1 MKIVHISTADNSG
14 GAARAA
20 YRLHRGL
27 RSAGHESRM
36 MVGWRFEASP
46 EIHAVMGDQGRTKIT
61 RRAILALDRYLSLQY
76 SFLPWSRDFLDHPF
90 IQTADVI
97 HLHNLHGGYF
107 PYRLLPK
114 LSRIAPLVWSLHDM
128 WAFTGHCAYSYDCE
142 RWKIGCGRCP
152 ILGEYPPIYMD
163 TTRLHWRIKDRTYRN
178 ATMTVVTG
186 STWMAGMAKQSP
198 LLNRFAIHTIPYG
211 TDLEVFRPANKAQAR
226 KILRLPESAN
236 VILAFASSEDRK
248 GWTYL
253 LQALDRLGVEPRP
266 WLLIAGDR
274 RGRIPAGF
282 SGRRVGYVDCDD
294 LLNLCYVAADIFVL
308 PTLAENL
315 PLSVLD
321 ALAAGTPSV
330 VFDVGGVPDLIRH
343 LETGYL
349 VSERN
354 AEGLAQAMEFLLM
367 NREVRLRIGENARR
381 AAEQEYSMETYAR
394 RYLSLYEGVI
404 RANQLSLD
412 TRA

>member
-1 MKIVHISTADNSG
+1 MV
-14 GAARAA
+14 
-20 YRLHRGL
+20 
-27 RSAGHESRM
+27 
-36 MVGWRFEASP
+36 VGWRFEASP
-46 EIHAVMGDQGRTKIT
+46 EIHAVMGDQSRTKII

-107 PYRLLPK
+107 PYRVIPK

-128 WAFTGHCAYSYDCE
+128 WAMTGHCAYSYECE
-142 RWKIGCGRCP
+142 RWKSGCGRCP
-152 ILGEYPPIYMD
+152 ILGEYPPIYTD

-178 ATMTVVTG
+178 ARMTIVAG
-186 STWMAGMAKQSP
+186 SMWMAGMAKQSP

-211 TDLEVFRPANKAQAR
+211 TDVEVFRPTNKAHAR
-226 KILRLPESAN
+226 KMLRLPESAR
-236 VILAFASSEDRK
+236 VILVFASSEHRK
-248 GWTYL
+248 GWTHL
-253 LQALDRLGVEPRP
+253 LAALDKLGVEPRP
-266 WLLIAGDR
+266 WLLVAGDR
-274 RGRIPAGF
+274 LGRTPAGF
-282 SGRRVGYVDCDD
+282 STRRVGYVDSDD

-308 PTLAENL
+308 PTLADNL

-349 VSERN
+349 VSERSP
-354 AEGLAQAMEFLLM
+354 EGLAQAMGFLLM

-381 AAEQEYSMETYAR
+381 AAEQEYSMDTYAR
-394 RYLSLYEGVI
+394 RYLSLYEKI
-404 RANQLSLD
+404 IQANQLSLD